1 MAPIALWDFGWLASN
16 ALINVVCTWDLYSL
30 FLCTLG
36 LYAIYEIASS
46 LYVGLHTVQYNDEVK
61 TIIGGLG
68 LAVQGNGGG
77 GGWRWKDK
85 LIMYCF

>member
-1 MAPIALWDFGWLASN
+1 MGFWLAGVQC
-16 ALINVVCTWDLYSL
+16 IDVVCTWDLYSL

-46 LYVGLHTVQYNDEVK
+46 LYVGLHTMQYNAGVN

-68 LAVQGNGGG
+68 LAGKFRGG
-77 GGWRWKDK
+77 GGWGWPWKDK
-85 LIMYCF
+85 LIMHCF

>member
-1 MAPIALWDFGWLASN
+1 MAPIALRLAGFQC
-16 ALINVVCTWDLYSL
+16 IDVVCTWDLYSL
-30 FLCTLG
+30 FLCT

-68 LAVQGNGGG
+68 LAVKGNGVGG
-77 GGWRWKDK
+77 GMAVER
-85 LIMYCF
+85 